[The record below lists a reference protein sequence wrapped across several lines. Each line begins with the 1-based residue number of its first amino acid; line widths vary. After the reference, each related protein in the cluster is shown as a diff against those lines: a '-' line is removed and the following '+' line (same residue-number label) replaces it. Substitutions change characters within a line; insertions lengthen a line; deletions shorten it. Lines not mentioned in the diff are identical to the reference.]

1 MTSEA
6 SLVTADYVVAVVI
19 LVLPVCIG
27 VWYAVRDANR
37 ATREEYLLGGRRM
50 SLIPVALSIF
60 ITFNVS
66 VCLCVGLKWL
76 ELI

>member
-27 VWYAVRDANR
+27 IWYAVRDANR

-66 VCLCVGLKWL
+66 VCLGYVGV
-76 ELI
+76 EC